1 MKEEYAVHRMRV
13 HAVWATA
20 LLFLV
25 SARGD
30 SKSQL
35 VPSSERTPSIF
46 FSMHIHNA
54 ATTTPWPSVPIGG
67 WRLWD
72 ARVSWPQLEPKRG
85 QWSFEL
91 LDRYLSL
98 AEEHNTE
105 VLLPLGL
112 SPQWASS
119 RPLEHS
125 VYQAGNA
132 AEPTNAS
139 DWQTYVTAVV
149 THCRGRI
156 RAYEIWNEPNNTG
169 FWTGNVAQMVT
180 LTREASEIIHK
191 IDPTALVVSPAA
203 TTSSGLPWLTQFL
216 NMGGG
221 KYINV
226 IAFHFYVAPQPPE
239 AMVPLIQKV
248 QQIMRDNG
256 VSDKPLW
263 NTESGWQLPKPFPSE
278 YLGAAFLAR
287 AFILNWAAG
296 VSRFYWYAWDNHAW
310 ASIQTTE
317 ADNRTMTPAGKAY
330 GVVEKWLA
338 GAEVSNCDEQEDHT
352 WVCRLTRNGVPAWIL
367 WNPTETVTEKRSYLF
382 PQAWND
388 KSVTP
393 LLSEPRALSGPG
405 IEVGQ
410 SPELVT
416 SSAAP

>member
-1 MKEEYAVHRMRV
+1 
-13 HAVWATA
+13 
-20 LLFLV
+20 
-25 SARGD
+25 
-30 SKSQL
+30 
-35 VPSSERTPSIF
+35 
-46 FSMHIHNA
+46 
-54 ATTTPWPSVPIGG
+54 
-67 WRLWD
+67 
-72 ARVSWPQLEPKRG
+72 
-85 QWSFEL
+85 
-91 LDRYLSL
+91 
-98 AEEHNTE
+98 
-105 VLLPLGL
+105 
-112 SPQWASS
+112 
-119 RPLEHS
+119 
-125 VYQAGNA
+125 
-132 AEPTNAS
+132 
-139 DWQTYVTAVV
+139 
-149 THCRGRI
+149 
-156 RAYEIWNEPNNTG
+156 
-169 FWTGNVAQMVT
+169 
-180 LTREASEIIHK
+180 
-191 IDPTALVVSPAA
+191 
-203 TTSSGLPWLTQFL
+203 
-216 NMGGG
+216 
-221 KYINV
+221 
-226 IAFHFYVAPQPPE
+226 
-239 AMVPLIQKV
+239 MVPLIQKV

-410 SPELVT
+410 SPELIT